1 MKYQIGKF
9 HDVSVIVD
17 LDSQEELS
25 NVNLNDLPQSIKND
39 ILHLR
44 KEQSK
49 QSILQFVNSQ
59 LQYELDYTS
68 YKELVKYQTSIF
80 RHRSVD
86 DSQYLHYLLQSYTI
100 PDLKIMCRTFNIK
113 GYSNLKKQ
121 DLIQYIID
129 YLSEEE
135 RLDFLREHELEIIE
149 QEFNKALAILKTGK
163 PEKYISSKVI
173 NQGRGEI
180 EATFEGLRWTST
192 TYLSINKENLGDP
205 ERDCDCIIGSNN
217 GFCPHFWIC
226 FLLSFKKK
234 FFSIKDWKLTILPS
248 NFKKI
253 LGAEVNTEDRNG

>member
-9 HDVSVIVD
+9 HDVSIIVD
-17 LDSQEELS
+17 LDSQEELY

-39 ILHLR
+39 ILQLK

-49 QSILQFVNSQ
+49 QSLLQFVNIQ
-59 LQYELDYTS
+59 LQYELNYTS
-68 YKELVKYQTSIF
+68 YKDLVEYQASIF
-80 RHRSVD
+80 KHRSVD
-86 DSQYLHYLLQSYTI
+86 NSKYLSYLLQSYTI

-135 RLDFLREHELEIIE
+135 KVDFLREHELEIIE
-149 QEFNKALAILKTGK
+149 QEFNKALTILKTGK

-173 NQGRGEI
+173 NQERGEI
-180 EATFEGLRWTST
+180 EVSFEGLKWTTT
-192 TYLSINKENLGDP
+192 TYLSINEENIGDP

-226 FLLSFKKK
+226 FLLSVKKS

-248 NFKKI
+248 KFKNI
-253 LGAEVNTEDRNG
+253 LRVDNIVFFLI